1 MSELQMALIGF
12 GVLLVVAVWA
22 YNIWQER
29 KHRQRAERILPS
41 ADTDVL
47 MAGKA
52 VEGER
57 SEPGFAA
64 PAPAVPPE
72 PTFSAPGEDDTGG
85 RDDPDAVS
93 PEEAEA
99 VLAQRPLP
107 AEWADGRADC
117 LLRIEFVDAVPA
129 NELWAA
135 HADWSATIDKPL
147 QWLGLDEKSGRWR
160 ILLPHDAGNV
170 TQLAVALQLAD
181 RKGPV
186 SEATL
191 TAFLGG
197 AHQLAQRFAGLVE
210 LPSPTTVLALAREL
224 DAFCAGVDLQL
235 TLHVVPREGSLNE
248 MLGARL
254 KPLLDAAALRLE
266 GERFVAV
273 DADGVEVY
281 AVSGQSAAG
290 FSAARLESQGLSAL
304 SFSIDVPRVV
314 DGPAGFDRM
323 LGFAR
328 QCAETLG
335 GQLADPHQKPLAD
348 ATIAAIR
355 ARIGD
360 LQAQMAAHGIAAGS
374 VRALRLF
381 S

>member
-12 GVLLVVAVWA
+12 GVVLVVAVWA

-29 KHRQRAERILPS
+29 KHRRRAEGILPS
-41 ADTDVL
+41 AGADVL
-47 MAGKA
+47 MAGKPI
-52 VEGER
+52 EGER
-57 SEPGFAA
+57 NEPGFAPPSA
-64 PAPAVPPE
+64 IPPE
-72 PTFSAPGEDDTGG
+72 PTFHHPVDADAPAEQMT
-85 RDDPDAVS
+85 DAETVT
-93 PEEAEA
+93 
-99 VLAQRPLP
+99 QHPLP
-107 AEWADGRADC
+107 AEWADGQADC
-117 LLRIEFVDAVPA
+117 LLRIEFVDAVSVH
-129 NELWAA
+129 ELWAA
-135 HADWSATIDKPL
+135 HADWSGTIDKPM

-160 ILLPHDAGNV
+160 VLLPHDAGSV
-170 TQLAVALQLAD
+170 IQLAVALQLAD

-186 SEATL
+186 GEATL

-210 LPSPTTVLALAREL
+210 LPAPMAVLARANEL

-248 MLGARL
+248 MLGAKL

-281 AVSGQSAAG
+281 AVSGQAAAG
-290 FSAARLESQGLSAL
+290 FSAARIEALGLSAL
-304 SFSIDVPRVV
+304 SFSIDVPRVA
-314 DGPAGFDRM
+314 DGPAGFDLM

-328 QCAETLG
+328 QCAEALG

-348 ATIAAIR
+348 ATIGAIR
-355 ARIGD
+355 ARIAD
-360 LQAQMAAHGIAAGS
+360 LQAQMAARGIPAGS